1 MSPDIA
7 REATREAMGIP
18 ANGDCADPDLGV
30 AERTLIDGLR
40 RMACGR
46 DRCALTR
53 REFVAVF
60 GTLADD
66 ALAAFRCFFWTLA
79 AFGRRRLTVGFPGA
93 GTASRDERLFLAV
106 FAAAQ
111 AGTADRLAAHLR
123 WLAGGADHRFL
134 AATATVVAKA
144 LAGAGHQ
151 LALPEPVHAAAT
163 VTAQL
168 ALTGSGRLRGSAGR
182 GHRAKRQET

>member
-7 REATREAMGIP
+7 REAAREAAREVAREAMGIP

-46 DRCALTR
+46 DRCAL
-53 REFVAVF
+53 
-60 GTLADD
+60 
-66 ALAAFRCFFWTLA
+66 
-79 AFGRRRLTVGFPGA
+79 RRRLTVGFPGA

-111 AGTADRLAAHLR
+111 AGAADRLAAHLR

-151 LALPEPVHAAAT
+151 LALPEPVRAAAT
-163 VTAQL
+163 APTQL